1 MRWKMICKDQDWKY
15 LAIVMI
21 LAFLY
26 AFGTYNEDSLT
37 IVVGI
42 LEPMTHE
49 QLMMSISAFP
59 AFALLF
65 LFYRIMAHHETKGRW
80 KTLLAFPI
88 QIRKY
93 VAGLLPFAFIAQLI
107 PFLLSQLIYYILSS
121 TISLSFISFMLVL
134 QIVYYV
140 SFFYSTFATKSG
152 YFGEGISV
160 NIVNPLRELMPIF
173 LMFCILNIGNW
184 ISFITKYQLIILCIC
199 LLFLLRLFWHLPY
212 LMIMKQ
218 HRELM
223 VERLFCGKQA
233 TAIERKKQK
242 QQQRIDKVLQYIF
255 QHFPWKGKNYWI
267 WVAIID
273 VSLKQ
278 KGYPLCIALF
288 FMLLAIDQ
296 GQPVFG
302 LCACLCII
310 YFLYFVY
317 TQKKVI
323 ERVSIK

>member
-15 LAIVMI
+15 LVIIAI
-21 LAFLY
+21 LSFLY
-26 AFGTYNEDSLT
+26 AVGNYNEEPLT
-37 IVVGI
+37 TVVGI
-42 LEPMTHE
+42 FEPMTHD

-59 AFALLF
+59 AFAFLF

-88 QIRKY
+88 QIRTY
-93 VAGLLPFAFIAQLI
+93 VLNLI
-107 PFLLSQLIYYILSS
+107 PFTFIIQVIPFFISQFIYYILST

-134 QIVYYV
+134 QSVYYV

-160 NIVNPLRELMPIF
+160 NIVNPLRELTPIF
-173 LMFCILNIGNW
+173 IVFCILNIGNW
-184 ISFITKYQLIILCIC
+184 ISFITNLQWMIFAVC
-199 LLFLLRLFWHLPY
+199 LLFIISFFWHLPY

-223 VERLFCGKQA
+223 VERLFCGKQT
-233 TAIERKKQK
+233 TAAEKKRQK
-242 QQQRIDKVLQYIF
+242 AHQQMDKVLQFIF
-255 QHFPWKGKNYWI
+255 QHFPWKGKQYWV

-278 KGYPLCIALF
+278 KGYPLSIALF
-288 FMLLAIDQ
+288 FILLAIDQ

-302 LCACLCII
+302 LCACFCII

-323 ERVSIK
+323 QRVSIK

>member
-15 LAIVMI
+15 LAIIAI
-21 LAFLY
+21 LSFLY
-26 AFGTYNEDSLT
+26 AVGNYNEEPLT
-37 IVVGI
+37 MVVGI
-42 LEPMTHE
+42 FEPMTHE
-49 QLMMSISAFP
+49 QLMMSIAAFP
-59 AFALLF
+59 AFAFLF
-65 LFYRIMAHHETKGRW
+65 LFYRIMSHHETKGRW

-88 QIRKY
+88 QIRRY
-93 VAGLLPFAFIAQLI
+93 VLDMI
-107 PFLLSQLIYYILSS
+107 PFTFIIQVIPFFISQFIYYVLSS
-121 TISLSFISFMLVL
+121 TVSLSFISFMLVL
-134 QIVYYV
+134 QSVYYV

-160 NIVNPLRELMPIF
+160 NIVNPLRELTPIF
-173 LMFCILNIGNW
+173 IAFCILNIGNW
-184 ISFITKYQLIILCIC
+184 ISFITTLQWIIFAVC
-199 LLFLLRLFWHLPY
+199 LLFLINFFWHLPY

-223 VERLFCGKQA
+223 VERLFCGKQT
-233 TAIERKKQK
+233 TAAEKKRQK
-242 QQQRIDKVLQYIF
+242 AHQQMDKVLQFIF
-255 QHFPWKGKNYWI
+255 QHFPWKGKQYWV

-278 KGYPLCIALF
+278 KGYPLSIALF
-288 FMLLAIDQ
+288 FILLAIDQ

-302 LCACLCII
+302 LCACFCIL

-323 ERVSIK
+323 QRVSIK